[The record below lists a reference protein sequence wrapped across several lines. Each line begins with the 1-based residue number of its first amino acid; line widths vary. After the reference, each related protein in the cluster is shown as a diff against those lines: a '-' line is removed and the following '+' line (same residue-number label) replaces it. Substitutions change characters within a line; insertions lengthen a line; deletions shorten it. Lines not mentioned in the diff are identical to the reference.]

1 MRNSLGKPF
10 GPPPKRGPNSQVP
23 RVKLNS
29 GRLVEPKLKKRKK
42 YGNRSEYSKTIK
54 TDKGYTNVP
63 SMYGGQEYNEDFLT
77 EMYKNNKI
85 DPETGRRVK
94 TYKTPEEATVAAK
107 RRSSRLK
114 TGGFNP
120 EGSGYDYK
128 NAPEPSYKELG
139 YFPKYGSLDP
149 KTGMVL
155 KGRKHPTY
163 KKTEEAEE
171 KLGNKIIKK
180 GKRYYSVKKKKEGG
194 LTKGGPNP
202 QVPPVKLFKG
212 GPYKVKILSK
222 NESGKMFKM
231 LENMF
236 KNDENFRKKTIEFY
250 EGRSADT
257 PTYNSGI
264 MGAYTPTKEASG
276 ITTKETMG
284 LKKGK
289 MVGCPHRERGAR
301 SDIKGISKIQVK
313 GKKFTGVF

>member
-1 MRNSLGKPF
+1 MRNKLGKPF
-10 GPPPKRGPNSQVP
+10 GPPPKRGPNPQVP
-23 RVKLNS
+23 PV
-29 GRLVEPKLKKRKK
+29 KLKK
-42 YGNRSEYSKTIK
+42 
-54 TDKGYTNVP
+54 
-63 SMYGGQEYNEDFLT
+63 
-77 EMYKNNKI
+77 
-85 DPETGRRVK
+85 
-94 TYKTPEEATVAAK
+94 
-107 RRSSRLK
+107 
-114 TGGFNP
+114 GGFDP

-163 KKTEEAEE
+163 KKTEEAEK

-194 LTKGGPNP
+194 LNRDERFMG
-202 QVPPVKLFKG
+202 F
-212 GPYKVKILSK
+212 LSK
-222 NESGKMFKM
+222 QFNQNKDRIIKEVVLPGLIRKDFGARV
-231 LENMF
+231 
-236 KNDENFRKKTIEFY
+236 KNLMNQAVRDFDAQEGEAPYTMNFVAYNPKKEET
-250 EGRSADT
+250 
-257 PTYNSGI
+257 
-264 MGAYTPTKEASG
+264 G